1 MAYQQ
6 DLTQDIN
13 PVEASI
19 APIVQ
24 GKQAIYNAQVASA
37 EADASMWDT
46 LAKGG
51 TAVFGM
57 YQESVKQ
64 DIQQQARELQKEF
77 FTTNQAA
84 AGAMD
89 DLAKVRNPQQQGPA
103 MPEAVADFK
112 REVERLRQAGL
123 GGMSKSTLLTRI
135 AALTKDAISAY
146 PGNADVVRNIV
157 QAEIGINDNWAND
170 QFLKDQFTPPS
181 AATSSAVSPDKMLA
195 KDIEAMAVLG
205 LYGSRVELTELAATD
220 PAAFRERQQ
229 KAREYYAGKAQ
240 TEAVS
245 AQVLGNK
252 NVSDQQAKIDAA
264 VFPVVLSANFAN
276 NVFTEAGLKHEE
288 VLKNTALMWAQGE
301 SNVDETAFKAN
312 VDMHAAM
319 VSSQLFK
326 ASELANQQLDIYFEN
341 NPLVSNEQKS
351 VMRKEVADRRARLQ
365 EQYTKDAPG
374 SLIAMAG
381 IMSMYKDKTVDQ
393 KTKLYTLAIQQQGAM
408 ANNSLVKA
416 YWAGGASRKDMSVS
430 HPTFYAI
437 MVEQEKNVTGIRQD
451 INAIMSTGNQIKIIA
466 DGAKEA
472 AKGTPTVPKEGVT
485 PAETKA
491 VIEVNTATAMKAITG
506 KGIVQSDIPAIQS
519 MFTTSMVTG
528 ANARMLKKDWKSIN
542 KELTSKLSAS
552 ELSDLRQ
559 EVSDTSVASVA
570 ELNRMKDEVNGK
582 YGVKLEY
589 TVDNVGNVLVY
600 KPRPT
605 VAKASDI
612 RKSNAERLASTSN
625 FDGAHAELTN
635 LVQPMLDTLV
645 YAQAAVMGETD
656 TRGIGLSMFSGG
668 YTGFYD
674 SGRYNDPTKQAT
686 TGKIVNQTGTLTP
699 TDMAIPTGK
708 QSTAPIKGDMTLAE
722 ALVKFEIP
730 KELQGNW
737 AKHSKAVG
745 LDPVRLANIYGELS
759 DTEKKEFMAKL
770 T

>member
-1 MAYQQ
+1 MAYQR

-24 GKQAIYNAQVASA
+24 GKQAVYNAQVASA

-57 YQESVKQ
+57 YQESVRQ
-64 DIQQQARELQKEF
+64 DIQQQARGLQKEF

-170 QFLKDQFTPPS
+170 QYIKDRFTPPS
-181 AATSSAVSPDKMLA
+181 ATSSEVSPAKMLA
-195 KDIEAMAVLG
+195 KDIEDMARLG
-205 LYGSRVELTELAATD
+205 LYGSRVELAELAATD
-220 PAAFRERQQ
+220 PTEFSARQQ
-229 KAREYYAGKAQ
+229 KAREYYTAKAQ

-252 NVSDQQAKIDAA
+252 NVSDQQAMIDAA
-264 VFPVVLSANFAN
+264 VFPVVLTANFAN
-276 NVFTEAGLKHEE
+276 NVFTEAGLRHEE

-301 SNVDETAFKAN
+301 SNVDETAFKAH

-319 VSSQLFK
+319 VSAQLFK
-326 ASELANQQLDIYFEN
+326 ASELANQQLDIYFNN
-341 NPLVSNEQKS
+341 NPLVSSEQRG
-351 VMRKEVADRRARLQ
+351 VMRKDVADRRARLQ

-374 SLIAMAG
+374 SLVAMAG

-408 ANNSLVKA
+408 ANNPLVKA
-416 YWAGGASRKDMSVS
+416 YWAGAESRKNMSVS
-430 HPTFYAI
+430 HPSFYAI
-437 MVEQEKNVTGIRQD
+437 MVEQENTVTGLTQD
-451 INAIMSTGNQIKIIA
+451 INALMGTGNQMKTIA

-472 AKGTPTVPKEGVT
+472 SRGTPTVPKEGVT

-491 VIEVNTATAMKAITG
+491 VIEVNTATAMRAITG
-506 KGIVQSDIPAIQS
+506 NGIVQSDIPAIQS

-542 KELTSKLSAS
+542 KELTSKLSVS

-612 RKSNAERLASTSN
+612 RKSNAERLASSSD
-625 FDGAHAELTN
+625 FDRAHAELTN

-656 TRGIGLSMFSGG
+656 TRGIGLSMLSGG
-668 YTGFYD
+668 YKGFYD
-674 SGRYNDPTKQAT
+674 SGRYNDPTKLAT
-686 TGKIVNQTGTLTP
+686 EGKIVNQTGTLTP

-722 ALVKFEIP
+722 AFVEFKIP
-730 KELQGNW
+730 KAIQGKW
-737 AKHSKAVG
+737 ASSSTAIG
-745 LDPVRLANIYGELS
+745 LDPVRLANIYAGLS
-759 DTEKKEFMAKL
+759 DTEKKAFTAKL